1 MARPER
7 KTVDYF
13 PFYVEEGQKMF
24 YIEETYGNDGFAVF
38 LKILRELA
46 KVENH
51 YLDLSK
57 PTQLM
62 FLSAKCKV
70 SKEVLEA
77 IIKDLVNLEKFDTEL
92 WNECNIIWC
101 QDFID
106 SIQDAYRKRN
116 NLCMTKQ
123 GLSSLLISLGRKKQS
138 KLISKGDGNTQR
150 KEKEI
155 KEEEIIE
162 KFDFKKSCI
171 FYGFK
176 PELVVDWLKVR
187 KNKNLT
193 NTETAFKKFIN
204 QVELNGQDKNLILE
218 KCIEK
223 SWGGFESDWF
233 KKETDEIVSRNA
245 PIRLKDLFE

>member
-38 LKILRELA
+38 VKILRELA

-51 YLDLSK
+51 FLDLSK

-70 SKEVLEA
+70 SKEVLEC
-77 IIKDLVNLEKFDTEL
+77 IINDLVNLEKFDCEL
-92 WNECNIIWC
+92 WNECKVIWC

-123 GLSSLLISLGRKKQS
+123 GLSSILISLGRKKLS
-138 KLISKGDGNTQR
+138 NLPLKGVDNTQR
-150 KEKEI
+150 KEKKR
-155 KEEEIIE
+155 KENSFDVFWNIYDKKLDTQKTKE
-162 KFDFKKSCI
+162 KFMNLSDSDI
-171 FYGFK
+171 
-176 PELVVDWLKVR
+176 ELILNSVQKYVDSTPDKQFR
-187 KNKNLT
+187 KNPAT
-193 NTETAFKKFIN
+193 W
-204 QVELNGQDKNLILE
+204 LNGKCWNDSINTLE
-218 KCIEK
+218 TKLSGE
-223 SWGGFESDWF
+223 
-233 KKETDEIVSRNA
+233 DEYYINVMKQVNA
-245 PIRLKDLFE
+245 NKLL

>member
-13 PFYVEEGQKMF
+13 PFYIEEGQKMF

-38 LKILRELA
+38 VKILRELA

-51 YLDLSK
+51 FLDLSK
-57 PTQLM
+57 STQLM

-70 SKEVLEA
+70 SKEVLES
-77 IIKDLVNLEKFDTEL
+77 IINDLVNLEKFDTEL
-92 WNECNIIWC
+92 WIECKVIWC

-123 GLSSLLISLGRKKQS
+123 GLSSILISLGRKKPS
-138 KLISKGDGNTQR
+138 KELTKGVDNTQR

-155 KEEEIIE
+155 KEKKTIPSIDEFLAYALSLKPNVNIENVKLKFNSWLVNDWMVTRQGKDTPIKNWKTTLSNTMQYLGEQEIITNR
-162 KFDFKKSCI
+162 FK
-171 FYGFK
+171 
-176 PELVVDWLKVR
+176 
-187 KNKNLT
+187 
-193 NTETAFKKFIN
+193 
-204 QVELNGQDKNLILE
+204 
-218 KCIEK
+218 
-223 SWGGFESDWF
+223 
-233 KKETDEIVSRNA
+233 VSV
-245 PIRLKDLFE
+245 